1 MPSASALILYI
12 IPLTGTILFLPITKV
27 FISAFICTQVGNEI
41 VLNEDNNIICF
52 QNLHI
57 IYMICAAIAL
67 IIYIPT
73 AILLRPIWQV
83 LQEKLDIRYKAIF
96 LVTNMQIILIYVLLT
111 SIITLSWVYLL
122 ISFAAISILI
132 ILQFTLKPC
141 NLEKINYWK
150 KISLICIMWTVVCSL
165 IALLLNDTTNIW
177 PAIIYYVGIVI
188 ILLLSYNIFKLITGV
203 VKSTRG
209 KKLIELMNAPE
220 QEQPPPY
227 Q

>member
-1 MPSASALILYI
+1 
-12 IPLTGTILFLPITKV
+12 
-27 FISAFICTQVGNEI
+27 
-41 VLNEDNNIICF
+41 
-52 QNLHI
+52 
-57 IYMICAAIAL
+57 
-67 IIYIPT
+67 
-73 AILLRPIWQV
+73 
-83 LQEKLDIRYKAIF
+83 
-96 LVTNMQIILIYVLLT
+96 MQIILIYVLLT
-111 SIITLSWVYLL
+111 SIITLPWVYLL
-122 ISFAAISILI
+122 ISFVAILLLI

-177 PAIIYYVGIVI
+177 PAIIYYVGLVI